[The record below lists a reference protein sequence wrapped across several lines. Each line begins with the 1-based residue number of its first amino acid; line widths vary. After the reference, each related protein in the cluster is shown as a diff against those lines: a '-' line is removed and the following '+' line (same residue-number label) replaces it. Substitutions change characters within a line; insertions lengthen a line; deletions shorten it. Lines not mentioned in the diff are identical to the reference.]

1 MSVNRGLPLAV
12 FSAAVLALGAA
23 SSHPAVAVSSAN
35 AQLPARQELVRISP
49 NPIIRDAAA
58 GHPVYY
64 VMTIANLGETTDRYR
79 LATAG
84 PLWPVTIL
92 TADTTRKITETGE
105 LAAGG
110 QLNLVIQIDVPST
123 AVRGVRDT
131 LRVSVS
137 SLTDPGIRDSAFLA
151 TTSLGPAASL
161 PFTETFATTNLSP
174 VRWLD
179 NLGPAAVNNRAQ
191 NEPSPTFS
199 LNFDGNA
206 TGGDLVQ
213 TQPINL
219 AGKRDV
225 VFQFAF
231 QRGGEGSNSPET
243 GDDFF
248 VDYYNRDGEWLNFI
262 MLPGAGSHQN
272 VFEPVSVILPA
283 DAYHSSLRLRF
294 RNIAT
299 PGPFDDWFID
309 DIRLLD
315 LPPARLPFADSFLE
329 TTLDATRWPQ
339 TSGALVNELALNP
352 PSPPLAL
359 NLPGGSSVQS
369 VPIDLSAENAVSLRY
384 YFEQTGAG
392 EEPDA
397 GDDLV
402 IEFRDALNNW
412 QELTR
417 HLGEDGGLPVFTRKE
432 IVLPPAAYHRNFRL
446 RLRNTGAQDRDDWF
460 VDDVRLDV
468 FAPSDITVTPA
479 SFAVKLFEND
489 RTTRVLTIDNTGVGD
504 LFYSLRI
511 VPPDFGAAL
520 RKAGSSPFWRYP
532 RAFYSAPG
540 KHEMDGRR
548 GHPVLAGRGGP
559 DNFGY
564 TWRDSDDPSGPAF
577 NWQDI
582 AATGNRIPDAGDDDN
597 LGPFAL
603 GFAFPFYDSVYT
615 SFRFCSN
622 GFISFS
628 STSSAFSNNPV
639 PSLGVPDLVAPFWD
653 DLEVRPGAAYYRADG
668 NKLIVQWHNVRR
680 ASGEGPYTFQLVLTP
695 EGNIL
700 FQYLTVAG
708 PANFCTVG
716 IQNRQTSDGLEV
728 AFNTNYVK
736 DSLAVL
742 ISRPASWLAFTPRS
756 GILASGRQQEVALE
770 FSAAGLSSAATF
782 HAELRV
788 ESNDLDEP
796 SVPVQMTL
804 EVLSLSDTTRH
815 FPDPETTAVVYPIV
829 IDRATIDHQDLA
841 AGDEIGAF
849 TPSGKLAGSVVWP
862 AQLPARLVCFGDD
875 PATTAV
881 EGFQRGETIYFR
893 IWDSSRGERDYPATA
908 TYTRGDGKFGTA
920 DSARIAVLSA
930 QTVFTRRQNLA
941 ARWSWVSF
949 NVTPA
954 NPEVEA
960 VFHDTGQLRIL
971 KDLEGRVFIP
981 NLVNTLGRIS
991 PLAGYAAYF
1000 DAPDS
1005 VTVAG
1010 EEVAPFT
1017 PIPLEAGY
1025 NFVSYL
1031 PAAAIPSVTALATV
1045 LDNLVIAKD
1054 DQGGFLIPGLGLL
1067 NTMGSL
1073 QPGRGYKLYLSRP
1086 DTLIYPLG
1094 AAGALARGRDLAATR
1109 NEAPVHFTGVVRGS
1123 ENYVVVITAARVA
1136 EGALQPGDEIG
1147 IFSQAGELA
1156 GAGVWPAAGVL
1167 GIAAWRSEAVVEG
1180 ASPGGYVAGT
1190 AMQFRIWRK
1199 AQDLEMAAAP
1209 RFQRG
1214 NGTFESEA
1222 YALVELEGG
1231 MLPSVFSLEQNYPN
1245 PFLLLQAETPAPTTI
1260 RYALP
1265 QAGAVTIRVYNMLGQ
1280 VVRTLR
1286 QEPQKAGY
1294 HTLQWDGRDDHGR
1307 LVAKGVYLY
1316 RMQAGAFHAVRKLL
1330 VM

>member
-1 MSVNRGLPLAV
+1 MSVNRGLPLAM
-12 FSAAVLALGAA
+12 FCAAVLALGAA
-23 SSHPAVAVSSAN
+23 SSHRAVSSAN
-35 AQLPARQELVRISP
+35 AKLHARQELVRISP

-58 GHPVYY
+58 GHAVYY
-64 VMTIANLGETTDRYR
+64 VMTIANLGETADRYR

-92 TADTTRKITETGE
+92 TADTARKITETGE

-110 QLNLVIQIDVPST
+110 QLNFVVQIDVPNT
-123 AVRGVRDT
+123 AARGVRDT
-131 LRVSVS
+131 LRVSVI
-137 SLTDPGIRDSAFLA
+137 SLTDPGIRDSAFVA
-151 TTSLGPAASL
+151 TTSLGPAATL
-161 PFTETFATTNLSP
+161 PFTETFPTTSLSP
-174 VRWLD
+174 VQWLE
-179 NLGPAAVNNRAQ
+179 NLGPAVINSRAV
-191 NEPSPTFS
+191 NEPSPAFS
-199 LNFDGNA
+199 LNFDGNT
-206 TGGDLVQ
+206 TGGDEVRS
-213 TQPINL
+213 QPINL
-219 AGKRDV
+219 AGKHDV
-225 VFQFAF
+225 VLQFAY
-231 QRGGEGSNSPET
+231 QRGGGGNSPET

-248 VDYYNRDGEWLNFI
+248 VDYYNRDGEWLNLL
-262 MLPGAGSHQN
+262 MLPGDGPDLL
-272 VFEPVSVILPA
+272 VFENVSLVLPA

-309 DIRLLD
+309 DIRLFD
-315 LPPARLPFADSFLE
+315 LPPIRLPFADSFADS
-329 TTLDATRWPQ
+329 TLDSNRWPQ
-339 TSGALVNELALNP
+339 HQDALVNALALNP

-402 IEFRDALNNW
+402 IEFRDAFNNW
-412 QELTR
+412 QELAR
-417 HLGEDGGLPVFTRKE
+417 HLGEDGGLPIFTRKE

-446 RLRNTGAQDRDDWF
+446 RFRNTGAQDRDDWF

-468 FAPSDITVTPA
+468 FAPSDIAVSPT
-479 SFAVKLFEND
+479 SIAVKLFQND
-489 RTTRVLTIDNTGVGD
+489 HTTRQFTISNDGVGD

-520 RKAGSSPFWRYP
+520 RKAGSQPFWRYP
-532 RAFYSAPG
+532 RAFYTAPG
-540 KHEMDGRR
+540 KHERDERR
-548 GHPVLAGRGGP
+548 GHPVVARRGGP

-577 NWQDI
+577 KWQEI
-582 AATGNRIPDAGDDDN
+582 AATGNRIADAGDDDN
-597 LGPFAL
+597 LGPFAI

-615 SFRFCSN
+615 TFRLCSN

-628 STSSAFSNNPV
+628 STSSAFSNNPI

-653 DLEVRPGAAYYRADG
+653 DLDVRPGAVYFHSEPDR
-668 NKLIVQWHNVRR
+668 LIVQWHNVRR

-700 FQYLTVAG
+700 FQYLSIAG

-716 IQNRQTSDGLEV
+716 IQNHQTSDGLEV

-736 DSLAVL
+736 DSLAVM

-756 GILASGRQQEVALE
+756 GILASGRQQEVELT
-770 FSAAGLSSAATF
+770 FRAAGLSPEVSYR
-782 HAELRV
+782 AELRV

-796 SVPVQMTL
+796 SVPVQITL

-815 FPDPETTAVVYPIV
+815 FPDPETTTVVYPIV
-829 IDRATIDHQDLA
+829 IDRATIDDVDLA

-849 TPSGKLAGSVVWP
+849 TPGGKLAGSVVWP
-862 AQLPARLVCFGDD
+862 VQPPARLVCFGDD
-875 PATTAV
+875 PATTVV
-881 EGFQRGETIYFR
+881 EGFRGGETISFR
-893 IWDSSRGERDYPATA
+893 IWDSSRGDRDYPATA

-941 ARWSWVSF
+941 ANWSWVSF
-949 NVTPA
+949 NVSPA
-954 NPEVEA
+954 DPAVETI
-960 VFHDTGQLRIL
+960 FQDSKHLRIL
-971 KDLEGRVFIP
+971 KDLQGHVFIP

-1010 EEVAPFT
+1010 EEVPPFT

-1031 PAAAIPSVTALATV
+1031 PAVAIPAVTALATV

-1073 QPGRGYKLYLSRP
+1073 QPGRGYKLYLSQP
-1086 DTLIYPLG
+1086 DTLIYPIGPSRALG
-1094 AAGALARGRDLAATR
+1094 RHGDHVKSQHQT
-1109 NEAPVHFTGVVRGS
+1109 PVHFTGVVRGN
-1123 ENYVVVITAARVA
+1123 ENYIVVITAARVT
-1136 EGALQPGDEIG
+1136 EDALEPGDEIG
-1147 IFSQAGELA
+1147 IFTQAGELV
-1156 GAGVWPAAGVL
+1156 GAGVWPVEGMM
-1167 GIAAWRSEAVVEG
+1167 GIAAWRSEAFDENTP
-1180 ASPGGYVAGT
+1180 AAGYVAGT
-1190 AMQFRIWRK
+1190 AMRFKVWRQ
-1199 AQDLEMAAAP
+1199 AQNVELEATAK
-1209 RFQRG
+1209 FLRG
-1214 NGTFESEA
+1214 NGMFENDA
-1222 YALVELEGG
+1222 YALVELQAAA
-1231 MLPSVFSLEQNYPN
+1231 LPSVFTLEQNYPN
-1245 PFLLLQAETPAPTTI
+1245 PFLLWQAEAEAGTVI

-1265 QAGAVTIRVYNMLGQ
+1265 QASAVTIRVYNMLGQ
-1280 VVRTLR
+1280 AVRTLA
-1286 QEPQKAGY
+1286 QGPQPAGY
-1294 HTLQWDGRDDHGR
+1294 HALEWDGRDDHGR
-1307 LVAKGVYLY
+1307 PVAKGVYLY
-1316 RMQAGAFHAVRKLL
+1316 RLEAGAFHAVRKML

>member
-1 MSVNRGLPLAV
+1 MSVKRGLQRAIFPAAALLLWPASFQPVVATPLVNA
-12 FSAAVLALGAA
+12 G
-23 SSHPAVAVSSAN
+23 SS
-35 AQLPARQELVRISP
+35 LRQQLVRISP
-49 NPIIRDAAA
+49 NPIIREAAA

-64 VMTIANLGETTDRYR
+64 VLTIANLGETADRYR

-84 PLWPVTIL
+84 HLWPVTIL
-92 TADTTRKITETGE
+92 TADTARKITETGE

-110 QLNLVIQIDVPST
+110 QFNFVIQLDVPST
-123 AVRGVRDT
+123 AARGVRDT
-131 LRVSVS
+131 LWVGVT
-137 SLTDPGIRDSAFLA
+137 SLTDPGIRDSSFVA
-151 TTSLGPAASL
+151 TTSLGAAATL
-161 PFTETFATTNLSP
+161 PFIETFATTALSP

-179 NLGPAAVNNRAQ
+179 NFGPAVINNRAQ
-191 NEPSPTFS
+191 NEPSPAFS
-199 LNFDGNA
+199 LNFDGSA

-213 TQPINL
+213 SQPINL

-225 VFQFAF
+225 VFQFAY

-248 VDYYNRDGEWLNFI
+248 VDYYNRDGEWLNLI
-262 MLPGAGSHQN
+262 TLPGAGPRQT
-272 VFEPVSVILPA
+272 VFEPVSVILPH

-315 LPPARLPFADSFLE
+315 LPPARLPFADSFTE
-329 TTLDATRWPQ
+329 RTLAATLWPENN
-339 TSGALVNELALNP
+339 GALVNDLALNP
-352 PSPPLAL
+352 PSPPYAL

-369 VPIDLSAENAVSLRY
+369 VPLDLSVENAVSLRY

-402 IEFRDALNNW
+402 IEFRDAANNW
-412 QELTR
+412 QELVR
-417 HLGEDGGLPVFTRKE
+417 HPGEDGGLPVFTRKE

-446 RLRNTGAQDRDDWF
+446 RFRNTGAQDRDDWF

-468 FAPSDITVTPA
+468 FAPSDIAVTPA
-479 SFAVKLFEND
+479 SITVKLFEND
-489 RTTRVLTIDNTGVGD
+489 HTTRLLRIDNTGVGD

-511 VPPDFGAAL
+511 VPPDFGTARRPPANQ
-520 RKAGSSPFWRYP
+520 PFWRYP
-532 RAFYSAPG
+532 RSHYTAPG
-540 KHEMDGRR
+540 KHEIDGRR
-548 GHPVLAGRGGP
+548 GHPVVAGRGGP

-564 TWRDSDDPSGPAF
+564 TWRDSNDPAGPTF

-582 AATGNRIPDAGDDDN
+582 AATGTRIPDAGDDDN
-597 LGPFAL
+597 LGPFVI

-615 SFRFCSN
+615 TFRFCTN

-653 DLEVRPGAAYYRADG
+653 DLEVRSGAAYYHADG
-668 NKLIVQWHNVRR
+668 NKLIVQWQNVRR

-700 FQYLTVAG
+700 FQYLSLAG

-742 ISRPASWLAFTPRS
+742 ISRPASWLAFTPRL
-756 GILASGRQQEVALE
+756 GILGSGRQQEVALE
-770 FSAAGLSSAATF
+770 FRAAGLSPALTYQ
-782 HAELRV
+782 AELRV

-796 SVPVQMTL
+796 SVPVHLTL
-804 EVLSLSDTTRH
+804 EVLALSDTTRH
-815 FPDPETTAVVYPIV
+815 FPDPETTAVRYPMV
-829 IDRATIDHQDLA
+829 IERATIAGVDLA
-841 AGDEIGAF
+841 AGDEIGVF
-849 TPSGKLAGSVVWP
+849 TPGGKLAGSVVWP
-862 AQLPARLVCFGDD
+862 ARPPVRLVAYGDD

-881 EGFQRGETIYFR
+881 EGFKRGETIYFR

-908 TYTRGDGKFGTA
+908 TYTRGDGSFGTA
-920 DSARIAVLSA
+920 DSAHIALLAA
-930 QTVFTRRQNLA
+930 QITFTRRQNLTA
-941 ARWSWVSF
+941 GWSWISL
-949 NVTPA
+949 NVAPA
-954 NPEVEA
+954 NPAVEA
-960 VFHDTGQLRIL
+960 AFHNTKHLRIL
-971 KDLEGRVFIP
+971 KDLQGHVFIP
-981 NLVNTLGRIS
+981 NLVNTLGNIS
-991 PLAGYAAYF
+991 PLAGYAAYL

-1005 VTVAG
+1005 LSVVG

-1017 PIPLEAGY
+1017 PIPLAQGY
-1025 NFVSYL
+1025 NFVGYL
-1031 PAAAIPSVTALATV
+1031 PAGALPAVAAFASL

-1054 DQGGFLIPGLGLL
+1054 DQGGFLIPALGLI
-1067 NTMGSL
+1067 NTMGNL
-1073 QPGRGYKLYLSRP
+1073 RPGRGYKLYLSRP

-1094 AAGALARGRDLAATR
+1094 AGSALAKIHDQPAGP
-1109 NEAPVHFTGVVRGS
+1109 NEVPVHFSGVARGS
-1123 ENYVVVITAARVA
+1123 ESYIVVITAARVA
-1136 EGALQPGDEIG
+1136 ESALQPGDEIG
-1147 IFSQAGELA
+1147 IFTPAGELV
-1156 GAGVWPAAGVL
+1156 GAGVWPAGGML
-1167 GIAAWRSEAVVEG
+1167 GIAAWRSESLAENEG
-1180 ASPGGYVAGT
+1180 AGGYVADT
-1190 AMQFRIWRK
+1190 PMQFRIWRK
-1199 AQDLEMAAAP
+1199 AENLELQATP
-1209 RFQRG
+1209 RFQRS
-1214 NGTFESEA
+1214 NGTFEHEA
-1222 YALVELEGG
+1222 YALVELEGSL
-1231 MLPSVFSLEQNYPN
+1231 LPAAFSLDQSHPN
-1245 PFLLLQAETPAPTTI
+1245 PFPLLQAATPAQTTI

-1265 QAGAVTIRVYNMLGQ
+1265 QAGMVTIRVYNLLGQ

-1294 HTLQWDGRDDHGR
+1294 HSLQWDGRDDHGR
-1307 LVAKGVYLY
+1307 LVARGVYLY
-1316 RMQAGAFHAVRKLL
+1316 RMQAGAFRAVRKLL